1 MSKLQQLLSSVLLLL
16 FLSNSVF
23 ASSIVSDK
31 DSLLFAAIVQQ
42 DLESLNELL
51 ITPGDI
57 NRKYGDNQQTLLTF
71 AIEKGKAEA
80 SKFLVSKG
88 ADIEAKYDRK
98 TPLMFAARYGWEEI
112 AVMLIESG
120 ADINSTNRE
129 RNTAFHYA
137 AKYNNLDLLKTLFS
151 EGAKINIPNKDSW
164 TALDYSIIGGKKETE
179 EYLRSIGCVLFKKEI
194 PNYFDGPYIEL
205 TERSTALI
213 NYLANVNGKKGSYI
227 DSEEVKIERGKLEF
241 KGRKPDKNQYLI
253 STDPTPPPSMYEE
266 PPRIFAIGDI
276 HGQYERMVEMLR
288 AGGVIDKQNNWSW

>member
-88 ADIEAKYDRK
+88 ADIEAKYDR
-98 TPLMFAARYGWEEI
+98 
-112 AVMLIESG
+112 
-120 ADINSTNRE
+120 
-129 RNTAFHYA
+129 
-137 AKYNNLDLLKTLFS
+137 
-151 EGAKINIPNKDSW
+151 
-164 TALDYSIIGGKKETE
+164 
-179 EYLRSIGCVLFKKEI
+179 
-194 PNYFDGPYIEL
+194 
-205 TERSTALI
+205 
-213 NYLANVNGKKGSYI
+213 
-227 DSEEVKIERGKLEF
+227 
-241 KGRKPDKNQYLI
+241 
-253 STDPTPPPSMYEE
+253 
-266 PPRIFAIGDI
+266 
-276 HGQYERMVEMLR
+276 
-288 AGGVIDKQNNWSW
+288 